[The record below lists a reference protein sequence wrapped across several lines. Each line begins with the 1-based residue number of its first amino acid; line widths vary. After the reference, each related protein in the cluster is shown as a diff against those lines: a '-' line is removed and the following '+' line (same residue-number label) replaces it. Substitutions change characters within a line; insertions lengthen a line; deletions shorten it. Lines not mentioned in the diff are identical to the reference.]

1 MTKQEATDMVPYF
14 YKAYKRNSMLFEV
27 MVSAIQAWEAKNHD
41 GSSAGWE
48 KGTPDGDRWCVEVR
62 TVNHM
67 SGKIDYKNY
76 W

>member
-1 MTKQEATDMVPYF
+1 MTKQDALDLVPVK
-14 YKAYKRNSMLFEV
+14 YKKYKELYGGG
-27 MVSAIQAWEAKNHD
+27 VSVRAIQAWQAKNFD
-41 GSSAGWE
+41 GTPGGWE
-48 KGTPDGDRWCVEVR
+48 KGTEDGDRWCVEVR